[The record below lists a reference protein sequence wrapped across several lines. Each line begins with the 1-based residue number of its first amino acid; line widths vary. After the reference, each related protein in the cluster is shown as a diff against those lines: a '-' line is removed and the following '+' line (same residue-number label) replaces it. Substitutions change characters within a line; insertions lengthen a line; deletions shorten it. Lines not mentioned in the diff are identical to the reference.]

1 MNDRTASTSRS
12 PFLFP
17 EPADPAQG
25 AVLAPVLDPRGRI
38 PESIDARL
46 AELARRAQGGD
57 VAARNGLFLALW
69 PRCAPLFRAIR
80 RNDRWRAREGR
91 AWTFDDVEQEAFPI
105 FCELVDAWRS
115 DEPRFAG
122 YFFTRFRWR
131 VIDLLHRW
139 SLPTRV
145 EVAFPDDLEV
155 PVEGEQADQLRL
167 LIDSLFASLSVRD
180 RQVLAWRIIDGRTD
194 AEMAAGCGVCLKTM
208 RRWRQ
213 GAFARAQALLRDA
226 RDTLRS

>member
-1 MNDRTASTSRS
+1 MNDQTARPFAS
-12 PFLFP
+12 PFRFP
-17 EPADPAQG
+17 EQPNTAQG

-57 VAARNGLFLALW
+57 GAARNGLFLALW
-69 PRCAPLFRAIR
+69 PRCAPLFGSIR
-80 RNDRWRAREGR
+80 RSDRWRDREGR

-115 DEPRFAG
+115 DQPRFAG

-139 SLPTRV
+139 SAPLRAELP
-145 EVAFPDDLEV
+145 FPDDLDLAAHIDE
-155 PVEGEQADQLRL
+155 ADELRL
-167 LIDSLFASLSVRD
+167 LIDSMFAALSSRD
-180 RQVLAWRIIDGRTD
+180 RDVLTWRIVEGRTD
-194 AEMAAGCGVCLKTM
+194 AEIAAACGVALKTV

-213 GAFARAQALLRDA
+213 GAFSRAQALLRESRETSA
-226 RDTLRS
+226 